1 MKRLKVRLT
10 FSLLFFASLW
20 LNANGQHPTPCL
32 KWTESPRQEEAEEAH
47 VLYRQFLK
55 NENFD
60 EAFKY
65 WQKAYELAPAADGQ
79 RPFHYMDGRDLY
91 MRRFQAETDEAK
103 KAEYAG
109 MILRLYDEQIQ
120 CYGNENLLLGLKA
133 YDMFY
138 NLRTPYDQLLQTLKT
153 AVEKGGNNTAYTVLE
168 PYAHVM
174 AFQFKNKLMP
184 LEEARAI
191 HIRINEIAD
200 HNIANN
206 AEYKDYYQQAKDRM
220 NPVLAE
226 VEGQLFDCAFFKKKF
241 EPLFRANPDD
251 YEGMK
256 YYYNK
261 MVQQG
266 CSEDDPF
273 VAEVKTKYETI
284 VAKINAEK
292 LAVFYAENPG
302 NHAKALYDEGKFSE
316 ALDKYEEAIAK
327 EKTKGNE
334 ANQELMAGYVFAQ
347 ASILGRKLD
356 RYSAAREYALKAA
369 KLRPNWGQPYMLIGD
384 LYAETSSSCGNEAW
398 DHHVAVLAAIE
409 KYAYARSIDSNV
421 SEEAN
426 EKIAR
431 YSRFKPQQEEGFMR
445 GVKEGS
451 SVKVN
456 CWIGETVRVSY
467 Q

>member
-1 MKRLKVRLT
+1 MKRLKIRLT

-20 LNANGQHPTPCL
+20 LNANGQHPTPCQ

-55 NENFD
+55 SENFD

-91 MRRFQAETDEAK
+91 MRKFQAETDEAK
-103 KAEYAG
+103 KNEYAN
-109 MILRLYDEQIQ
+109 MILQLYDEQMQ
-120 CYGNENLLLGLKA
+120 CYGNENLLLGLKV

-138 NLRTPYDQLLQTLKT
+138 NLRTPYPKLLETLKL

-174 AFQFKNKLMP
+174 AFQFKNKLMSM
-184 LEEARAI
+184 EEARQV
-191 HIRINEIAD
+191 HITITDIAD
-200 HNIANN
+200 FNIENN
-206 AEYKDYYQQAKDRM
+206 AEYSTYYQQAKERIA
-220 NPVLAE
+220 PVLGE
-226 VEGQLFDCAFFKKKF
+226 VEGELFDCAFFKKKF
-241 EPLFRANPDD
+241 EQPFRDNQED
-251 YEGMK
+251 YEAMK

-273 VAEVKTKYETI
+273 VAEVKGRYEEI
-284 VAKINAEK
+284 VSKINAEK

-302 NHAKALYDEGKFSE
+302 NHAKALYDEGKFTQ
-316 ALDKYEEAIAK
+316 ALDKYDEAIRK
-327 EKTKGNE
+327 EEGKG
-334 ANQELMAGYVFAQ
+334 AAADQELIAGYLFAQ

-369 KLRPNWGQPYMLIGD
+369 KMRSNWGQPYMLIGD
-384 LYAETSSSCGNEAW
+384 LYAEASSSCGNDSW
-398 DHHVAVLAAIE
+398 DHHIAVLAAIE

-421 SEEAN
+421 ADEAG